1 MLFAIYLMLVIALPV
16 VLSGLVGYR
25 ALPRGKACP
34 NCAQETLP
42 LVSLPV
48 RAARVVYT
56 GATLERRWCPTCEW
70 DGFARAQPTIVA
82 ARTGDVIQ
90 RHTQQLRTLELG
102 GRAWRVMLE
111 SWREQEHFYGR
122 LLFVG
127 PSGKRLYDADG
138 AFDGDTQ
145 DEVVGQALAMSDRLL
160 AYRLR
165 DVISH

>member
-1 MLFAIYLMLVIALPV
+1 MLVIALPV
-16 VLSGLVGYR
+16 VVSGLVGFR
-25 ALPRGKACP
+25 SLPRGNACP
-34 NCAQETLP
+34 NCAQETLA

-48 RAARVVYT
+48 RAARMLH
-56 GATLERRWCPTCEW
+56 GNFSLQRRWCPTCEW
-70 DGFARAQPTIVA
+70 DGFARMRSESAPNATPV
-82 ARTGDVIQ
+82 TV

-127 PSGKRLYDADG
+127 PSGKRVYDADG
-138 AFDGDTQ
+138 AFDGSTH
-145 DEVVGQALAMSDRLL
+145 DEVIGQALALSDGLL